1 VDRYGSDLAMTWVS
15 DLQSCIEVSNPH
27 SAVYSL
33 YHRLTFPID
42 LRCHHRLC

>member
-27 SAVYSL
+27 SKQYIP
-33 YHRLTFPID
+33 YITG
-42 LRCHHRLC
+42 